1 MIVRPEQ
8 NWIRTLFSWRG
19 SIMRKI
25 ALQLCFFICLNIMY
39 LLVLPLLHLH
49 GLIAKANPVYFI
61 GVSISISVFL
71 GFRNNVAWGR
81 YSEARK
87 LWGDLL
93 IATRSLMREFINTSR
108 ASQED
113 RKIVVDLLIT
123 YAQVLKSTLRHEAV
137 STPTTKATS
146 RPQAYTRIA
155 TPCNALLQEIGLC
168 LYHNRSDERLYQ
180 NYNHYLNQISTIQGG
195 CERISNTPI
204 PFAYSLLLHRT
215 VGIFCAI
222 YPLLLIDNF
231 GFLTLLFSIFTTYA
245 LLALDAIAT
254 ELEDPF
260 GHEDN
265 DLPLS
270 AICNT
275 IEIDLRE
282 MVEDSE
288 LPEKMKPDK
297 HYRLL

>member
-8 NWIRTLFSWRG
+8 NWLRKLFSWHG

-25 ALQLCFFICLNIMY
+25 SLQMLFFVGLNIAY
-39 LLVLPLLHLH
+39 LFILPILHVH
-49 GLIAKANPVYFI
+49 GIVAKESPVYFI
-61 GVSISISVFL
+61 GVSISIFL

-87 LWGDLL
+87 LWGELL
-93 IATRSLMREFINTSR
+93 IVTRSLMREFINTSL
-108 ASQED
+108 ASYEE
-113 RKIVVDLLIT
+113 KKAVVDLLIA
-123 YAQVLKSTLRHEAV
+123 YATVLKDTLRHEPVA
-137 STPTTKATS
+137 AAMCED
-146 RPQAYTRIA
+146 RLIA
-155 TPCNALLQEIGLC
+155 GAGVMTPCNALLQEIGLY
-168 LYHNRSDERLYQ
+168 LYHNRPDTRVYQ
-180 NYNHYLNQISTIQGG
+180 NYNHYLNQIGMIQGG

-215 VGIFCAI
+215 VAIFCAI
-222 YPLLLIDNF
+222 YPLLLISNF
-231 GFLTLLFSIFTTYA
+231 GVLTLLFSLFTTYA

-265 DLPLS
+265 DLPLG

-282 MVEDSE
+282 MMQDAE
-288 LPEKMKPDK
+288 LPEKMRPDK
-297 HYRLL
+297 HFRLL